1 LLSLRIAFYFFATT
15 KGIGMSR
22 RNKEEYRSAFG
33 VIRGI
38 VGWVADA
45 AEGHQALLVL
55 DRCFGELRQELGA
68 LRGRYDEQAK
78 QNAALKAEI
87 AAVMKEVEERDKDY
101 KGGRSEWKQALDKAR
116 QSAELLLDEKMDLV
130 LANMK
135 KSMKAEVWG
144 RLERRLFQ
152 NNRKIS
158 AKLDREDSEVP
169 KFYSN
174 LDVEEYYEAQQAL
187 LHKYEAGDLPGPND
201 NNRKRRADGIVIQ
214 ELLDRMYEIYGEH
227 LLEPKY
233 FTDPKA
239 EERRE
244 PPRKAKIGKGKLLD
258 LQFTKRRYNEQAQ
271 SRTPSEKSPFIS
283 SDAGE
288 P

>member
-1 LLSLRIAFYFFATT
+1 
-15 KGIGMSR
+15 MSK
-22 RNKEEYRSAFG
+22 RNKEEYRSALG

-38 VGWVADA
+38 VGGVADP

-55 DRCFGELRQELGA
+55 DRCFGELRQELAA

-78 QNAALKAEI
+78 QNAALKAES

-101 KGGRSEWKQALDKAR
+101 KEGISEWKQALDEAR
-116 QSAELLLDEKMDLV
+116 HSADLLLDEKMDLF
-130 LANMK
+130 LAEMK
-135 KSMKAEVWG
+135 KSTKAEVWG

-158 AKLDREDSEVP
+158 AKLDREDNEVL

-174 LDVEEYYEAQQAL
+174 LDVQGYYEAQQAL

-227 LLEPKY
+227 LLEPMY

-239 EERRE
+239 EE
-244 PPRKAKIGKGKLLD
+244 
-258 LQFTKRRYNEQAQ
+258 KRRSAKE
-271 SRTPSEKSPFIS
+271 SENRKRKI
-283 SDAGE
+283 A
-288 P
+288 